1 MRFLYYNLV
10 ITVRPGPPVIAKKL
24 RQAKTW
30 SLGAVVEKMVGG
42 GKSQLPNVNFFV

>member
-42 GKSQLPNVNFFV
+42 ANHFTKR